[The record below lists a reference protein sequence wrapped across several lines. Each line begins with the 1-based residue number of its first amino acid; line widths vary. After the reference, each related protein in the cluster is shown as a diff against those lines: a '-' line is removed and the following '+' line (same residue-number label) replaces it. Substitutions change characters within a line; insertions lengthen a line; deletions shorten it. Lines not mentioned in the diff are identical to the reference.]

1 MDRICNSKYF
11 KELENE
17 IISEKNSI
25 LIIFGRYPVYVNKEY
40 LVPRNG
46 DLSWEFLLTYPGE
59 KSPGSFEANF
69 KKSLLK
75 IASNGNK
82 IVLVYPVPEMKINVR
97 NKLFNTIPKV

>member
-1 MDRICNSKYF
+1 MDRKDKKTNQVDRICNSKYF

-46 DLSWEFLLTYPGE
+46 DLSWEFLTYPGE
-59 KSPGSFEANF
+59 KSQDH
-69 KKSLLK
+69 LRQILK
-75 IASNGNK
+75 IIIENSEQWQQNCSSLSSSRNENK
-82 IVLVYPVPEMKINVR
+82 C
-97 NKLFNTIPKV
+97 